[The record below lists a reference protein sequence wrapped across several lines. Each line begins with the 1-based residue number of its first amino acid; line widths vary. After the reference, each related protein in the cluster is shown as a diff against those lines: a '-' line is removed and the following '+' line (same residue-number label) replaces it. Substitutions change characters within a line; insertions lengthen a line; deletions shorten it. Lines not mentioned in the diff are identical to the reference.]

1 MSAFPQ
7 KLFASAFMI
16 LMTIA
21 ATPGTRALAQTVSTG
36 TLQVSAPWSR
46 ATPGSA
52 PVAGGYITLTNTS
65 SAADRLVGVTSDLAA
80 KAEVH
85 EMAMAN
91 GVMTM
96 RQVAGGLPV
105 PANGS
110 VELKPGGF
118 HIMFMG
124 LKRGLKEGETFKAT
138 LQFEKAGPVEVT
150 FAVGGIAASKAPE
163 PATHDHA
170 H

>member
-1 MSAFPQ
+1 MRSFSQQPI
-7 KLFASAFMI
+7 ASAF
-16 LMTIA
+16 LALTA
-21 ATPGTRALAQTVSTG
+21 ALVVSCGQVRAQVA
-36 TLQVSAPWSR
+36 TLGDLRVSAPWSR

-52 PVAGGYITLTNTS
+52 PVAGGYFTLTNGGGS
-65 SAADRLVGVTSDLAA
+65 ADRLVGVTTDLAT

-96 RQVAGGLPV
+96 RQVPGGLPV

-150 FAVGGIAASKAPE
+150 FMVGSIAASKAPE
-163 PATHDHA
+163 APAHDHA